1 MNQRT
6 KDLWVIPSIIALAT
20 GIPLGAGF
28 MFLGLW
34 LAGTPIQ
41 PSFSMHWLKAALF
54 ASLPVW
60 VTLVV
65 LLAAAV
71 FAGLFLRQRARTK
84 QESAQ
89 SNSLLQ
95 KVGQMEEQ
103 IGTVNR
109 EHLAELETLRAK
121 EPRLHG
127 VWNNSQTFWH
137 LGRKGQE
144 PMMQIGGWI
153 DLTSANT
160 EEILYLLAAYI
171 NGQRSDIFMDV
182 AVKPHMVNRAQVVLY
197 MVPPLETET
206 TKPFTATIVVED
218 QFNRKH
224 ELPTQTFRATPGPSP
239 VPPPKVE
246 KPGPVLHTSWRGDS
260 VWGWASAFPQEDPI
274 YMVRGEVTLL
284 LDNVAEPVIITGVE
298 IEGAEA
304 KGNFENFQLTPGQ
317 SETRGLLLYFRGK
330 APAGND
336 DYTLQLIFKDLR
348 GNRYPTVEHRFQPLP
363 IPERVGI
370 ERGTLRS

>member
-1 MNQRT
+1 M
-6 KDLWVIPSIIALAT
+6 IPSIIALAT

-28 MFLGLW
+28 MILGLW

-41 PSFSMHWLKAALF
+41 PSFSLHWLRAAFF

-65 LLAAAV
+65 LLVAVV
-71 FAGLFLRQRARTK
+71 FAGLFLRQQARTK
-84 QESAQ
+84 QESAH
-89 SNSLLQ
+89 NDSLLQ
-95 KVGQMEEQ
+95 KVRQMEEQ
-103 IGTVNR
+103 IGVVNR

-137 LGRKGQE
+137 LGRKGPE

-160 EEILYLLAAYI
+160 EEILYLLTAYI

-182 AVKPHMVNRAQVVLY
+182 AVKPHMVNREQVVLY
-197 MVPPLETET
+197 MVPPLVTET

-224 ELPTQTFRATPGPSP
+224 ELPTQTFRATPGSSP
-239 VPPPKVE
+239 VAPPKVE
-246 KPGPVLHTSWRGDS
+246 KLGPVLHTSWRGDS
-260 VWGWASAFPQEDPI
+260 AWGWASAFPQEDPV

-284 LDNVAEPVIITGVE
+284 LDNAAEPVIITGVE

-304 KGNFENFQLTPGQ
+304 KGDFENFQLTPGQ
-317 SETRGLLLYFRGK
+317 SETRGLRLYFRGK

-336 DYTLQLIFKDLR
+336 YYAVQLIFKDLR

-370 ERGTLRS
+370 EHGTQQR